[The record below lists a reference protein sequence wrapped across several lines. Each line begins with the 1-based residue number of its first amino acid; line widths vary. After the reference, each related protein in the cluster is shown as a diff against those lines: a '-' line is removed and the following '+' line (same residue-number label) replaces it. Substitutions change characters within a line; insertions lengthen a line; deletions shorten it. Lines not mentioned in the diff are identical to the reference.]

1 MKNYLFLLLTLVL
14 ISCEDDE
21 VQSIGERIQGE
32 WFWLQSVGGIDGR
45 TETPAST
52 QTEISIVITSNSLK
66 KYKNGSLESERS
78 FLISRGSSIYS
89 EGEKDI
95 LIFDDDMKQAVEVNG
110 NRLFLRDECHDCFQH
125 EYIK

>member
-45 TETPAST
+45 THWP
-52 QTEISIVITSNSLK
+52 
-66 KYKNGSLESERS
+66 
-78 FLISRGSSIYS
+78 
-89 EGEKDI
+89 
-95 LIFDDDMKQAVEVNG
+95 
-110 NRLFLRDECHDCFQH
+110 
-125 EYIK
+125 